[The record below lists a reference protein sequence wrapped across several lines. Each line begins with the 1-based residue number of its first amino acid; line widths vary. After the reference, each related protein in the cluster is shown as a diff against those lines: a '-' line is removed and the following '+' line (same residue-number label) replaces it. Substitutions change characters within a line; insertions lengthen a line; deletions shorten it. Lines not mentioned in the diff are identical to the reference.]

1 MACWLIPQVRRA
13 AGRGIM
19 ATRVA
24 PLGKWVGK
32 ERRKHVRLPEQVG
45 AVWLA

>member
-1 MACWLIPQVRRA
+1 MVCWVILPVRRA

-45 AVWLA
+45 VVWLA